1 MTFIQLKLM
10 LKLQLIKLKFIVNII
25 ITIFLYV
32 IDIIVI
38 NKKIDFLYIWIIHYF
53 YL

>member
-32 IDIIVI
+32 IGIIVK
-38 NKKIDFLYIWIIHYF
+38 NKKLILYI
-53 YL
+53 